1 MAVCPAA
8 RTVRP
13 ERPSSVPPGRRF
25 WGGPA
30 AVLQSANSAPPGL
43 FVLPNRQPRRASSYL
58 LDTTASLQL
67 PTDGARMAMGFCWI
81 AMGAHAAALA
91 RHRTKGARGERY
103 GPPGRTLGALSP
115 ALFSVEKTKNKALSL
130 TSGKSPASV
139 YTQLPA
145 AAGISWEKEY
155 PCLARTSRRAS
166 RARAMRDFTVPTSI
180 PSSSDIST

>member
-1 MAVCPAA
+1 MAVFPAA

-43 FVLPNRQPRRASSYL
+43 FVLPNRQPRRASTYL

-81 AMGAHAAALA
+81 GMGAHAAALA

-115 ALFSVEKTKNKALSL
+115 ALFSVEKTKKQGPLPYI
-130 TSGKSPASV
+130 GKEPCICIYSV
-139 YTQLPA
+139 ARRRGHFLGK
-145 AAGISWEKEY
+145 GIS
-155 PCLARTSRRAS
+155 LSRK
-166 RARAMRDFTVPTSI
+166 DI
-180 PSSSDIST
+180 PKSQPGPSDAGLYGPNLNPQQL